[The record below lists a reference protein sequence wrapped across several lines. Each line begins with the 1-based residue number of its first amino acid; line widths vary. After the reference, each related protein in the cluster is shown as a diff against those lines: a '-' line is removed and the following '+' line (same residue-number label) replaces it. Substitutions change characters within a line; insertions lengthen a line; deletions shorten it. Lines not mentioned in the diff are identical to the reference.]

1 MRLHKLILSDFR
13 NFFGEHVIEFS
24 HSIDKP
30 LTIIIGS
37 NGSGKTTV
45 LNSIYWIFTGEFNK
59 QFPMPSAL
67 VNKDKFKEG
76 GTSCFAELHFSID
89 EQSEIVIAK
98 RIYDQKQ
105 RLSRL
110 SVFTKTPNGVMNPL
124 PPEQGESF
132 LESFLPGNLAKWFIF
147 AGEAVGEI
155 QLEGVRSFRDDLR
168 KTFGFTAIAKL
179 LDLINDVR
187 GDFNR
192 QIKGKSGKSGDKD
205 EAFRLLTDQIEN
217 MEQMLKEAEKR
228 LDQANDRHKILK
240 SEWDSWDS
248 KLRSLP
254 QAGAIEERKK
264 AAERRRD
271 QLKLELKPLQERH
284 RRLLAG
290 ASYRLIIQERLKSL
304 SNFMLV
310 ETGKQ
315 RLPSSFGETLLD
327 ELLKLQS
334 CLCGTPLCPGSK
346 EALALEQ
353 HRPKANTAQLDL
365 RVHKI
370 KDALR
375 GGLDL
380 VERFETD
387 SVDLEKQINKY
398 HDDIQTQSEL
408 AERYKKELAG
418 SDVELIRE
426 TEAQR
431 SRVADELRRENSAIT
446 LENDRIRQHKESLR
460 QLNLKYHMMINE
472 SGKDEKIIQQ
482 LNKLKKLEDYVLER
496 FKKQEAEV
504 IDTLNSELTRVFS
517 TYLSK
522 NYSASI
528 DADTYAVTPR
538 DVDGRAVGLST
549 GESYVL
555 KFALIA
561 AIVGMAGMRTI
572 TKRVDWIS
580 DPIIAPLV
588 LDAPFSVNDVTY
600 RSSIA
605 ENLVSQSSQLIMMF
619 DADKWNDDL
628 RERLSAKVGRFYC
641 AISRAKGSQKSIL
654 GSITLGGTPIVLNE
668 YESERDESYIAEQ
681 EVWS

>member
-37 NGSGKTTV
+37 NGSGKTTI
-45 LNSIYWIFTGEFNK
+45 LNSIYWIFTGVFHK
-59 QFPMPSAL
+59 QFEYPTAL
-67 VNKDKFKEG
+67 VNKDTFEQG
-76 GTSCFAELHFSID
+76 RTTCFAELHFSID
-89 EQSEIVIAK
+89 EKSEIVIAK
-98 RIYDQKQ
+98 RIYDQKL
-105 RLSRL
+105 RSSKL
-110 SVFTKTPNGVMNPL
+110 SVYIKTPNGVMNPL

-132 LESFLPGNLAKWFIF
+132 LERFLPGNLAKWFIF

-155 QLEGVRSFRDDLR
+155 QLQGVRSFRDDLQ
-168 KTFGFTAIAKL
+168 KTFGFTAIKKL
-179 LDLINDVR
+179 LTLINEVR
-187 GDFNR
+187 GDFNK
-192 QIKGKSGKSGDKD
+192 QIKGSGNKD
-205 EAFRLLTDQIEN
+205 EAFRQLTDQIEN
-217 MEQMLKEAEKR
+217 LEQLLKDAEKR
-228 LDQANDRHKILK
+228 LDQANDRQMILQREWESLD
-240 SEWDSWDS
+240 SE
-248 KLRSLP
+248 LRSLP
-254 QAGAIEERKK
+254 QARDIEEKKK

-271 QLKLELKPLQERH
+271 QLKLDLKPLQERH

-290 ASYRLIIQERLKSL
+290 ASFRLMIQERLRSL

-380 VERFETD
+380 VERFERD
-387 SVDLEKQINKY
+387 SEELEEQINKY
-398 HDDIQTQSEL
+398 HYDIQTQSEL
-408 AERYKKELAG
+408 AERYKKELEG
-418 SDVELIRE
+418 SDVDLIRE
-426 TEAQR
+426 TEAKR

-460 QLNLKYHMMINE
+460 QLNLKYNIKITE
-472 SGKDEKIIQQ
+472 SGKDEKIYQQ
-482 LNKLKKLEDYVLER
+482 INKLKKLEDYVLER

-538 DVDGRAVGLST
+538 DVDGRPVGLST

-628 RERLSAKVGRFYC
+628 RKRLSGKVGRFYC
-641 AISRAKGSQKSIL
+641 AISRAKGSEKTVL
-654 GSITLGGTPIVLNE
+654 GSITLGGSLIVLNE
-668 YESERDESYIAEQ
+668 YQSVRDDSYLAEQ
-681 EVWS
+681 EVWA

>member
-37 NGSGKTTV
+37 NGSGKTTI

-59 QFPMPSAL
+59 QFPLPTAL
-67 VNKDKFKEG
+67 VNKDKFEQG
-76 GTSCFAELHFSID
+76 GISCFAELHFSIY
-89 EQSEIVIAK
+89 ENSEIVIAK
-98 RIYDQKQ
+98 RSYDQKL
-105 RLSRL
+105 RSSRL
-110 SVFTKTPNGVMNPL
+110 SVYIKTPNGVMNPL

-132 LESFLPGNLAKWFIF
+132 LERFLPGNLAKWFVF

-155 QLEGVRSFRDDLR
+155 QLEGVRSFREDLQ

-179 LDLINDVR
+179 LTLLKEVR
-187 GDFNR
+187 VDFNR
-192 QIKGKSGKSGDKD
+192 QIKGSGNKD
-205 EAFRLLTDQIEN
+205 EAFRQLTDQIEN
-217 MEQMLKEAEKR
+217 LEQMLKDAEKR
-228 LDQANDRHKILK
+228 LDQANDRQIILQR
-240 SEWDSWDS
+240 EWESLDS

-254 QAGAIEERKK
+254 QARNIEERKK

-290 ASYRLIIQERLKSL
+290 ASFRLTIQERLRSL

-380 VERFETD
+380 VERFEKD
-387 SVDLEKQINKY
+387 SEELEKQINKY

-408 AERYKKELAG
+408 VERYKKELAG
-418 SDVELIRE
+418 SDVDLIRE

-446 LENDRIRQHKESLR
+446 LENDRIRQHKENLR
-460 QLNLKYHMMINE
+460 QSNLKYHMMINE
-472 SGKDEKIIQQ
+472 SGKDEKIYQQ
-482 LNKLKKLEDYVLER
+482 LNKLKRLEDYVLER

-628 RERLSAKVGRFYC
+628 RKRLSGKVGRFYC
-641 AISRAKGSQKSIL
+641 AISRAKGSEKTVV
-654 GSITLGGTPIVLNE
+654 GSITLGGAPIVLNE
-668 YESERDESYIAEQ
+668 YESVRDDSYLAEQ
-681 EVWS
+681 EAWT